1 MRVIIANYHSAPP
14 IAVKDANLGL
24 ALVEQSFLLLDQAQ
38 PLLMQIQALS
48 M

>member
-1 MRVIIANYHSAPP
+1 MRVIIANHHSAPP

-24 ALVEQSFLLLDQAQ
+24 ALAEQSFLLLDQVQ

>member
-1 MRVIIANYHSAPP
+1 MRLIIANYHSAPP
-14 IAVKDANLGL
+14 IAVRDVNLGL

>member
-1 MRVIIANYHSAPP
+1 MRVIVVNYHSAPP

-24 ALVEQSFLLLDQAQ
+24 ALKQSFLLLDQAQ

-48 M
+48 R

>member
-1 MRVIIANYHSAPP
+1 MRVIIANYHLAPP

-24 ALVEQSFLLLDQAQ
+24 ALERSFVLLDQAQ

-48 M
+48 R